1 MGEVVD
7 KYYNAEDS
15 IPQETLQ
22 MYATMT
28 SPVANPFGARQ
39 PNNMYRQIG
48 IETGVSTASPHQ
60 LVVLLLDGALDAIN
74 RARGA
79 IRANDIEAKGKAIRK
94 AVAIVDEGLKSCLNL
109 QEGGELAQNLSNLYA
124 YVTTRLTYAN
134 LHSDEAVLTECA
146 TLLQPLREA
155 WGGISGQ
162 NVEQERVNY
171 LKGIQA

>member
-1 MGEVVD
+1 
-7 KYYNAEDS
+7 
-15 IPQETLQ
+15 

-60 LVVLLLDGALDAIN
+60 LVVMLLDGALDAIN

-124 YVTTRLTYAN
+124 YVTNRLTYAN

-146 TLLQPLREA
+146 SLLQPLREA